1 MVLLTNTNI
10 IVDEFNYGK
19 VRSSYNYI
27 YFLSH
32 MHSGTQNNFFLKNR
46 PLSRT
51 FEQMGFRADLLLDND

>member
-32 MHSGTQNNFFLKNR
+32 MHSGIPNFLKVKTTTKGSLINGI
-46 PLSRT
+46 LGQSIA
-51 FEQMGFRADLLLDND
+51 Q

>member
-32 MHSGTQNNFFLKNR
+32 MHSGNSIH
-46 PLSRT
+46 PL
-51 FEQMGFRADLLLDND
+51 NI